1 MPIDGARGEAASG
14 LQGRFLEKRRHQ
26 KLLIPRKIFTAP
38 LWRAAERD
46 FSFAPMA
53 VVERQDDAS

>member
-26 KLLIPRKIFTAP
+26 KLLAIRKNADYC
-38 LWRAAERD
+38 LM
-46 FSFAPMA
+46 SN
-53 VVERQDDAS
+53 ASRIAKLRE